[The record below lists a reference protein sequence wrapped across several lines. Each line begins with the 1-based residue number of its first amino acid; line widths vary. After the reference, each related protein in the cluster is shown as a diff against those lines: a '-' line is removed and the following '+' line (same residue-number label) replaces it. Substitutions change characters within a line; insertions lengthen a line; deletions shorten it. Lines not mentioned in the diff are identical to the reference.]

1 MCVLGLQTLRNLLEG
16 TLHSDLED
24 APLIHQAW
32 VAATGHTAEHCRD
45 TEAWDV
51 HGCVR
56 TEARDTCSKGVD
68 KQTEETPQRI
78 YSNFF
83 S

>member
-16 TLHSDLED
+16 TLHSDQED

-32 VAATGHTAEHCRD
+32 VAATGHTAELCRY

-51 HGCVR
+51 HGCVC
-56 TEARDTCSKGVD
+56 TEARDTRSKGVG

-78 YSNFF
+78 YSSSF